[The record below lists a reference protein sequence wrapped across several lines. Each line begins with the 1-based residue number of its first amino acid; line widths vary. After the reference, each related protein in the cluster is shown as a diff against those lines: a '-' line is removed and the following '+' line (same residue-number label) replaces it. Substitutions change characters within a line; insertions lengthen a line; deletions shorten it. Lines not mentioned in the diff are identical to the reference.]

1 MEEER
6 NTTEF
11 WCGMPNG
18 RDHMQDAGVD
28 GRKVK
33 WISERWHWKGWAG
46 LIWLRTETSCGI
58 VLSVLFNDIVNR

>member
-11 WCGMPNG
+11 WCGTPNG

-33 WISERWHWKGWAG
+33 
-46 LIWLRTETSCGI
+46 
-58 VLSVLFNDIVNR
+58 